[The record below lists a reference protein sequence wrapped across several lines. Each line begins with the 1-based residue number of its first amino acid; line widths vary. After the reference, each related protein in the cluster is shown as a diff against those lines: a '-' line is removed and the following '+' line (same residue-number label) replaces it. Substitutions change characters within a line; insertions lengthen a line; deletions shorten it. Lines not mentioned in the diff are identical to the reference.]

1 MTSFIR
7 APRSAF
13 RSVKA
18 TESFG
23 AGYFHYSSDSTAK
36 TYNYVTLGAPS
47 DLKFGATNNFSISV
61 WVRFTEPSG
70 GYIMDLPFLANN
82 DGSLAVPGY
91 SFAPY
96 HHSWAWSLYDGNG
109 VLKGDYLY
117 GPADVVNN
125 GAWHHWV
132 YTVDRAG
139 YVSVYIDGDLASQ
152 SWFAGLG
159 GTLDTTLPVNIG
171 QDGTGE
177 YAVTAAVDIDDLGVW
192 RRALSPAEA
201 NAIYLVGASGASFAA
216 AVQPVKP
223 VTLSV
228 TPAGNQLLLSWP
240 KGTLEYTDD
249 LKGGAWSAV
258 PDVTGTNYT
267 VVPSTSVP
275 QRFFRVKVQ

>member
-1 MTSFIR
+1 
-7 APRSAF
+7 
-13 RSVKA
+13 
-18 TESFG
+18 
-23 AGYFHYSSDSTAK
+23 
-36 TYNYVTLGAPS
+36 
-47 DLKFGATNNFSISV
+47 
-61 WVRFTEPSG
+61 
-70 GYIMDLPFLANN
+70 
-82 DGSLAVPGY
+82 
-91 SFAPY
+91 
-96 HHSWAWSLYDGNG
+96 